1 MSDNISAA
9 DESKRLVSRI
19 NDMIRLAEKRGSVY
33 SSFLN
38 ARECVLAEAELKRLM
53 YDNYCFY
60 GLFENAERKMLCVF
74 KEYYQPEN
82 SDFPMTCLTFSYRKE
97 NKLTHRDFLGAIMA
111 LQIKRETVGDIV
123 IGDGTAQIAVSDSV
137 GNVIKSDIRKIGSVG
152 VKVSDECGTVLKK
165 VQEFKEIK
173 GTVASLRLD
182 GVLSLALNMSRSRT
196 AGIIK
201 GIGAEVNYF
210 LKYDSSFNLSQGDII
225 SVKGFGKYR
234 LEEISGI
241 TKKGR
246 IHITLCKSC

>member
-60 GLFENAERKMLCVF
+60 GLFENAERKML
-74 KEYYQPEN
+74 
-82 SDFPMTCLTFSYRKE
+82 SLTFSYRKE

-182 GVLSLALNMSRSRT
+182 SVLSLALNMSRSRT

-246 IHITLCKSC
+246 IHITLCKYC

>member
-1 MSDNISAA
+1 M
-9 DESKRLVSRI
+9 
-19 NDMIRLAEKRGSVY
+19 
-33 SSFLN
+33 
-38 ARECVLAEAELKRLM
+38 
-53 YDNYCFY
+53 
-60 GLFENAERKMLCVF
+60 
-74 KEYYQPEN
+74 
-82 SDFPMTCLTFSYRKE
+82 
-97 NKLTHRDFLGAIMA
+97 
-111 LQIKRETVGDIV
+111 
-123 IGDGTAQIAVSDSV
+123 
-137 GNVIKSDIRKIGSVG
+137 
-152 VKVSDECGTVLKK
+152 KK

-182 GVLSLALNMSRSRT
+182 SVLSLALNMSRSRT

-246 IHITLCKSC
+246 IHITLCKYC